1 MAASLRMA
9 CVHWVTVQAL
19 LGSRPVRSFWTTA
32 PTHGSWAVVRAGIL
46 GLTKTAPYGR
56 KVTVE
61 TFKQG
66 DLFGRPFVE
75 RTGPLS
81 KRRLASSSLHCRP
94 QAFERPADEY
104 P

>member
-1 MAASLRMA
+1 
-9 CVHWVTVQAL
+9 
-19 LGSRPVRSFWTTA
+19 
-32 PTHGSWAVVRAGIL
+32 VRAGIL

-81 KRRLASSSLHCRP
+81 KRAGSGNLDSGVSGFSP
-94 QAFERPADEY
+94 
-104 P
+104 